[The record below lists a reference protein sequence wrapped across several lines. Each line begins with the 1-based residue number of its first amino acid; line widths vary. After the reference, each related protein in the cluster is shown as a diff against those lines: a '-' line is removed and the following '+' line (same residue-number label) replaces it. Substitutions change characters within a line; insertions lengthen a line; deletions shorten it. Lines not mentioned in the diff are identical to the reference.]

1 MLDTLKGSLLGFDM
15 RIWKKALK
23 YPLLWI
29 HFHLVPLFS
38 YSSITK
44 TIQARSL
51 IFHIFTLMDTGQSNF
66 ITTIKTKMSHYF
78 KKRTNHFPFYQKPHS
93 FRWFTE
99 PKRTR
104 KYLNFKLI
112 VDKKVVFVVFIYE
125 VISEFSEFIYEV
137 ISN

>member
-1 MLDTLKGSLLGFDM
+1 
-15 RIWKKALK
+15 
-23 YPLLWI
+23 
-29 HFHLVPLFS
+29 
-38 YSSITK
+38 
-44 TIQARSL
+44 
-51 IFHIFTLMDTGQSNF
+51 
-66 ITTIKTKMSHYF
+66 MSHYF

-104 KYLNFKLI
+104 KYLNFKLK

-137 ISN
+137 ISNWEKGSSFFLKLYSAFSFELLFISVVYKCCL